1 MRANKAIKLL
11 TDLNDWVD
19 VWVATGVQVIEL
31 QGVVDFVLD
40 SDCKTQIEEM
50 EALPRLNQRSVVA
63 AHAGSS
69 YHALYNNGPCIP
81 FMNLTKE

>member
-40 SDCKTQIEEM
+40 SDCKTRIEEM

-63 AHAGSS
+63 AHAGKLLSCPIQQRTM
-69 YHALYNNGPCIP
+69 HPVHEP
-81 FMNLTKE
+81 H